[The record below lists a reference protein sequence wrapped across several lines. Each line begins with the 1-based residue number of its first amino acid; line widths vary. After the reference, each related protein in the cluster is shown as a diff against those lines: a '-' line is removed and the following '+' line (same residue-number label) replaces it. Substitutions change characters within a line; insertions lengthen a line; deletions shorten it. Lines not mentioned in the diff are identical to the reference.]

1 MRLTPF
7 VTAAAAALMFAASAH
22 ASWDLWD
29 KMKAVGMED
38 ARVVDYSDSRSIT
51 TSEGQSYALFLRSL
65 PVTATPLK
73 NGEVDAGQSRGRQA

>member
-51 TSEGQSYALFLRSL
+51 RAKGSLMRSFLRSL

-73 NGEVDAGQSRGRQA
+73 KW